1 MARVHYSSL
10 AAEDLCETAEYIAR
24 DKPEAAYRWVEAIEQ
39 TCERL
44 ALNPEMG
51 EQRTIRRLGNCRCF
65 TCGKYVIFF
74 RAQRTALKSSGSFAA
89 TATWNDSKPRWFF
102 RMR

>member
-1 MARVHYSSL
+1 MAKVHYSPP
-10 AAEDLCETAEYIAR
+10 AAKDLCDNAEYIAR
-24 DKPEAAYRWVEAIEQ
+24 DKPDAAYRWVEAIEE

-51 EQRTIRRLGNCRCF
+51 ERRNIRNLGQCRSF

-74 RAQRTALKSSGSFAA
+74 RGLAEGVEIVRVVRGDRDVEKL
-89 TATWNDSKPRWFF
+89 
-102 RMR
+102 